1 MRRRLCATL
10 VALSLNLAVPAL
22 AQDGTD
28 PPCPNPTP
36 TAVAVTTVPI
46 VVPSTTAEYF
56 VLYVKHTVDGT
67 ERELPVAVKVGEA
80 GTTTLSE
87 NIAALPVARYRVE
100 KYLVAD
106 PADVDGDCIDDLT
119 ELADPKG
126 NPVNPA
132 KALALSDGAIIIP
145 DHATFEALASGFA
158 LKFVVVDLG
167 TDRPGVY
174 FMNTNKYPAHE
185 DFLKAVGLVPGEGYY
200 AHITYRPSLRASD
213 GSAGVY
219 LLFFNAYSA
228 RGRLGLRTGVTF
240 PFSMAAHA
248 YTLLAASVPLLDD
261 NLGLFIPNSA
271 LPAI

>member
-1 MRRRLCATL
+1 MMALHRLLTGLAAV
-10 VALSLNLAVPAL
+10 VALAVPAF

-67 ERELPVAVKVGEA
+67 ERELPVAVKVGKA

-100 KYLVAD
+100 KYRVAD

-119 ELADPKG
+119 ELADPAG

-132 KALALSDGAIIIP
+132 KALAPSDGAVVIP
-145 DHATFEALASGFA
+145 DRDTFETFASGQV
-158 LKFVVVDLG
+158 LKFVVVNPD

-174 FMNTNKYPAHE
+174 FQNTKNYYSHG
-185 DFLKAVGLVPGEGYY
+185 DFMEAIGL
-200 AHITYRPSLRASD
+200 D
-213 GSAGVY
+213 WSAGRKP
-219 LLFFNAYSA
+219 A
-228 RGRLGLRTGVTF
+228 RT
-240 PFSMAAHA
+240 S
-248 YTLLAASVPLLDD
+248 
-261 NLGLFIPNSA
+261 
-271 LPAI
+271 